1 MSSRG
6 RMPGNTKTLDPR
18 YFVLIKPLPNPTQ
31 KGVKVRARSST
42 AYRRW
47 EPRREDVFWE
57 NYHRRHQQLTR
68 QGYWTPSWKPYQE
81 LGEMLYL
88 EPKKLTLYYLGQ
100 LPQEPAKEDVHVPQE
115 EMTTTKD
122 SPKPK
127 SAPQESLKK
136 PAQFKQLEKNLRTLS
151 KDLTHTRHLINS
163 VKQGR
168 GYFYLLHKESLERKN
183 ALKAAQEEQ
192 QARWA
197 TECQPPG
204 CSSDEEHS
212 DEERNDFFLTDGPLL
227 RKAVKKKM
235 KTVVRPFTPV
245 HNSLLVPN
253 TSEAAIEPLFR
264 QLCALHWLLEALTL
278 EPNCSIKSV
287 LTCWN
292 PKDPGGSKS
301 TLKKI
306 NKEKTARYR
315 WEHFIVDTKKSSQ
328 KAPRIQLSR
337 KTNKRTSV
345 ISISRLSGPSSSHS
359 RTPPGSTPSLVPSSE
374 DYANVNTAPSD
385 GTREFEDSES
395 MQSKQTREDEEPVN
409 YYLQKLLQIIH
420 EDVAKQ
426 FDAEDLSKK
435 TRLQSAQPAYQRN
448 ERVSISGLK
457 DQENIAFLEQRHK
470 SSLYGAQKDDKVNA
484 TADQDSITAGDQRPR
499 SSLSVT
505 VREDKTTTATFKEE
519 ESTKHIKRTKSRHAS
534 YFIESKCNL
543 HAEMRQK
550 FSAIAEEAAL
560 CLHDNLEILERRREE
575 KCSQKYQALKS
586 IKCFERDLERMRQ
599 SGTRAEREHDEDECN
614 WFLSLISRL
623 PSAVKN
629 DSRTQKILKKLEKF
643 GKNPDLR
650 IRPSTFLKVLSDL
663 RVWELCSPDI
673 SAAVEFVRENIVQI
687 QEEVYKGWLQTQV
700 KIPKRMQSAPP
711 FIEWS
716 KKMVS

>member
-1 MSSRG
+1 MNSRG

-18 YFVLIKPLPNPTQ
+18 YFVLIKPLPSPTQ

-42 AYRRW
+42 VYQRW
-47 EPRREDVFWE
+47 EPRQEDVFWE

-68 QGYWTPSWKPYQE
+68 QGYWTPNWKPYQE

-100 LPQEPAKEDVHVPQE
+100 LPQEPTKEDVYVPQE

-136 PAQFKQLEKNLRTLS
+136 PAPFKQLEKNLRTLS

-197 TECQPPG
+197 TECQPPRY
-204 CSSDEEHS
+204 SSDEEHS
-212 DEERNDFFLTDGPLL
+212 DEEGN
-227 RKAVKKKM
+227 
-235 KTVVRPFTPV
+235 
-245 HNSLLVPN
+245 
-253 TSEAAIEPLFR
+253 E
-264 QLCALHWLLEALTL
+264 
-278 EPNCSIKSV
+278 
-287 LTCWN
+287 
-292 PKDPGGSKS
+292 DPGGSKS

-457 DQENIAFLEQRHK
+457 DQENITFLEQRRK
-470 SSLYGAQKDDKVNA
+470 SSLYGAQKDDKVNT
-484 TADQDSITAGDQRPR
+484 TADQDSITAGEQRPR
-499 SSLSVT
+499 
-505 VREDKTTTATFKEE
+505 R
-519 ESTKHIKRTKSRHAS
+519 
-534 YFIESKCNL
+534 
-543 HAEMRQK
+543 
-550 FSAIAEEAAL
+550 
-560 CLHDNLEILERRREE
+560 
-575 KCSQKYQALKS
+575 
-586 IKCFERDLERMRQ
+586 
-599 SGTRAEREHDEDECN
+599 
-614 WFLSLISRL
+614 
-623 PSAVKN
+623 
-629 DSRTQKILKKLEKF
+629 
-643 GKNPDLR
+643 
-650 IRPSTFLKVLSDL
+650 
-663 RVWELCSPDI
+663 
-673 SAAVEFVRENIVQI
+673 
-687 QEEVYKGWLQTQV
+687 
-700 KIPKRMQSAPP
+700 
-711 FIEWS
+711 
-716 KKMVS
+716 

>member
-1 MSSRG
+1 MNSRG

-18 YFVLIKPLPNPTQ
+18 YFVLIKPLPSPTQ

-42 AYRRW
+42 VYQRW
-47 EPRREDVFWE
+47 EPRQEDVFWE

-68 QGYWTPSWKPYQE
+68 QGYWTPNWKPYQE

-100 LPQEPAKEDVHVPQE
+100 LPQEPTKEDVYVPQE

-136 PAQFKQLEKNLRTLS
+136 PAPFKQLEKNLRTLS

-197 TECQPPG
+197 TECQPPRY
-204 CSSDEEHS
+204 SSDEEHS
-212 DEERNDFFLTDGPLL
+212 DEEGNDFFLTDGPLL

-253 TSEAAIEPLFR
+253 TSEAAM
-264 QLCALHWLLEALTL
+264 
-278 EPNCSIKSV
+278 
-287 LTCWN
+287 
-292 PKDPGGSKS
+292 DPGGSKS

-457 DQENIAFLEQRHK
+457 DQENITFLEQRRK
-470 SSLYGAQKDDKVNA
+470 SSLYGAQKDDKVNT
-484 TADQDSITAGDQRPR
+484 TADQDSITAGEQRPR
-499 SSLSVT
+499 
-505 VREDKTTTATFKEE
+505 R
-519 ESTKHIKRTKSRHAS
+519 
-534 YFIESKCNL
+534 
-543 HAEMRQK
+543 
-550 FSAIAEEAAL
+550 
-560 CLHDNLEILERRREE
+560 
-575 KCSQKYQALKS
+575 
-586 IKCFERDLERMRQ
+586 
-599 SGTRAEREHDEDECN
+599 
-614 WFLSLISRL
+614 
-623 PSAVKN
+623 
-629 DSRTQKILKKLEKF
+629 
-643 GKNPDLR
+643 
-650 IRPSTFLKVLSDL
+650 
-663 RVWELCSPDI
+663 
-673 SAAVEFVRENIVQI
+673 
-687 QEEVYKGWLQTQV
+687 
-700 KIPKRMQSAPP
+700 
-711 FIEWS
+711 
-716 KKMVS
+716 

>member
-1 MSSRG
+1 MNSRG
-6 RMPGNTKTLDPR
+6 RMPGNMKTLDPR
-18 YFVLIKPLPNPTQ
+18 YFVLIKPLPSPTQ

-42 AYRRW
+42 VYRRW
-47 EPRREDVFWE
+47 EPKQEDVFWE

-100 LPQEPAKEDVHVPQE
+100 LPQEPTKEDVYVPQE

-136 PAQFKQLEKNLRTLS
+136 PAPFKQLEKNLRTLS

-197 TECQPPG
+197 TECQPPRY
-204 CSSDEEHS
+204 SSDEEHS

-253 TSEAAIEPLFR
+253 TSEAAM
-264 QLCALHWLLEALTL
+264 
-278 EPNCSIKSV
+278 
-287 LTCWN
+287 
-292 PKDPGGSKS
+292 DPGGSKS

-448 ERVSISGLK
+448 ERVSVSGLK
-457 DQENIAFLEQRHK
+457 DQENITFLEQRHK
-470 SSLYGAQKDDKVNA
+470 SSLHGAQKDDKVNT
-484 TADQDSITAGDQRPR
+484 TADQDGITAGDQRPR

-623 PSAVKN
+623 PNAVKN

-673 SAAVEFVRENIVQI
+673 SAAVESHQEKPWWQMALVANTTPWEKPWPQGPLLSPQFVRENIVQI

-711 FIEWS
+711 FY
-716 KKMVS
+716 